1 MSLSAI
7 NKTAI
12 AFSVAVLV
20 GCNAQQSDANNSG
33 LATKSEHKK
42 EVAMSD
48 NDKAGKVK
56 VAKVELSKADLDKM
70 QWIEGKIIFLN
81 LEGGFYGI
89 VTKQGEKLLPM
100 NLEAKYRL
108 HNAEVRVQGKLQK
121 DIRTIQQWGT
131 PFRISAIELIKA
143 GSGAPEA
150 DQ

>member
-1 MSLSAI
+1 MGFSLI
-7 NKTAI
+7 NKSALVLGTLMLFACNTQQNT
-12 AFSVAVLV
+12 VAKEELV
-20 GCNAQQSDANNSG
+20 VKPEQ
-33 LATKSEHKK
+33 KK
-42 EVAMSD
+42 EVAMPD
-48 NDKAGKVK
+48 NEKADKVK
-56 VAKVELSKADLDKM
+56 ISKVELSKVELDEM

-100 NLEAKYRL
+100 NLETKFRL
-108 HNAEVRVQGKLQK
+108 HNAKVRVQGKLQK
-121 DIRTIQQWGT
+121 DIRTFQQWGT